1 MPRLPKEKTITLY
14 DKAELYYQD
23 VELKAGIIVMN
34 YETNEVYAG
43 RIRLPQENIHNIPI
57 SSRVQMKCSQILFD
71 LILRHKS
78 FNMDSDLIKVNLK

>member
-1 MPRLPKEKTITLY
+1 MPRLIKRKNTILY

-43 RIRLPQENIHNIPI
+43 RIRDYRKIHTI
-57 SSRVQMKCSQILFD
+57 SNFKQGANEVQPDSI
-71 LILRHKS
+71 R
-78 FNMDSDLIKVNLK
+78 FNFKTQKL